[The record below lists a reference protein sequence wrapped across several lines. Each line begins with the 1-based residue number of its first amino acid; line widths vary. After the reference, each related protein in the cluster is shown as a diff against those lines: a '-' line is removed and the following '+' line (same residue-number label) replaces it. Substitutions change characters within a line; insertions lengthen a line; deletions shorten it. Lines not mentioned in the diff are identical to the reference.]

1 MAFHTGSGGVTFES
15 YESSLYNVR
24 KIFDIVKPIGRQG
37 INLIDI
43 GGGFTLVNKIPERNF
58 DFVAPKIG
66 ELLDELFPE

>member
-24 KIFDIVKPIGRQG
+24 KIFDMVKQMGMEQMD
-37 INLIDI
+37 LIDI